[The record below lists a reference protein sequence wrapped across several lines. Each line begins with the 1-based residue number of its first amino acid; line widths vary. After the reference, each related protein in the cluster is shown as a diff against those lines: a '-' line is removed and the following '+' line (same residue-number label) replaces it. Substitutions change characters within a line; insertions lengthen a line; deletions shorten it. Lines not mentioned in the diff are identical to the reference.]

1 MAKKLTPISAFLKI
15 KSLIDVVDI
24 GANPIDEEA
33 PYKSLLIAG
42 LARVIGFDQN
52 LDAWVWL
59 NSKKGP
65 NETYLCEAIYDGK
78 EQELKVCAAE
88 GMTSL
93 LEPNT
98 NLLEFFH
105 GFP

>member
-33 PYKSLLIAG
+33 LYKSLLIAG

-52 LDAWVWL
+52 LDAWV
-59 NSKKGP
+59 
-65 NETYLCEAIYDGK
+65 
-78 EQELKVCAAE
+78 
-88 GMTSL
+88 
-93 LEPNT
+93 
-98 NLLEFFH
+98 
-105 GFP
+105 